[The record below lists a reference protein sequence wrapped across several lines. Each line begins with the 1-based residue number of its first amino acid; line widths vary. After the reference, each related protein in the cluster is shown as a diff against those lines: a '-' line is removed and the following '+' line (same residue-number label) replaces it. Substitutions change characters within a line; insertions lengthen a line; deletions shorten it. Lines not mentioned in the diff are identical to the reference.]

1 MQWRFNFLQ
10 DIQLYYKFL
19 SGKITEKKGTG
30 GRYSEGQTPA
40 IPATGQLGGGALE
53 MNDF

>member
-30 GRYSEGQTPA
+30 AGTVKGRLLQSQLLADWGEG
-40 IPATGQLGGGALE
+40 LWK
-53 MNDF
+53 